1 MTITGYEWMLLVT
14 LFSMCASL
22 GAVGTAGALFSKLVK
37 LLNRKSQMRRVP
49 SAAYCL
55 LKYRV

>member
-1 MTITGYEWMLLVT
+1 MTITGYEWMLLIT
-14 LFSMCASL
+14 FFSMFATL
-22 GAVGTAGALFSKLVK
+22 GAVGTAGALWSKLVK
-37 LLNRKSQMRRVP
+37 LLNRDTQMRRVP